1 MKRIT
6 KIGVLLLTILMVV
19 SLAACGGGSASKD
32 EGGTAAD
39 GDTVVVATDTTFA
52 PFEFENENGEFVG
65 IDMDLLKAIAE
76 DQGIKYEVKV
86 LGFNAALQAVE
97 SGQADAVMAGM
108 SITEERKNKFDF
120 SDPYFDSGV
129 GMAVSKDNEDI
140 KSYEDLNG
148 KMVAVKTGT
157 EGATFAESIAEQYG
171 FEMTTYEDSANMYEA
186 VKSGHAVACFE
197 DYPVLG
203 YAITQGQPLKMI
215 GELEAGNS
223 YGVGVR
229 KGENEEFIKKFNAG
243 LKNLKESG
251 KYDEILDTYITK

>member
-157 EGATFAESIAEQYG
+157 EGATFAESIAEQYA

>member
-6 KIGVLLLTILMVV
+6 KIGVVLLTILMVV
-19 SLAACGGGSASKD
+19 SLAACGGGSASDDKD
-32 EGGTAAD
+32 SAAGD
-39 GDTVVVATDTTFA
+39 GETIIVATDTTFA
-52 PFEFENENGEFVG
+52 PFEFENDDGEFVG

-76 DQGIKYEVKV
+76 DQDIQYEVKV
-86 LGFNAALQAVE
+86 LGFNAALQALE

-148 KMVAVKTGT
+148 QTVAVKTGT
-157 EGATFAESIAEQYG
+157 EGAAFAESIAEQYG
-171 FEMTTYEDSANMYEA
+171 FEMTTYEDSANMYES
-186 VKSGHAVACFE
+186 VKSGHSVACFE

-229 KGENEEFIKKFNAG
+229 KGENEEFLKKFNAG